1 MELSVVI
8 PAYNESDRIVDTLH
22 ALATYFAGKSVEIL
36 VVDDGSK
43 DDTKEKVKALQLPTV
58 TVLSYGTNRGKGYAV
73 KYGVA
78 ASKGRYILMTDADLS
93 TPIECLADMQPH
105 MKEYPVVIG
114 SRALAQSQVTKNWFR
129 GMLGTFG
136 NSLIQLILPG
146 IQDTQCG
153 FKLFEGNTARSLFA
167 MQQITGFGFDFEIL
181 YLARKFGYP
190 ILELP
195 VKWTHH
201 EGSKVKPWHYVQTLS
216 ELGAVVW
223 QDIRGAYK
231 FQPRQV
237 PV

>member
-153 FKLFEGNTARSLFA
+153 FKLFEGIRRVPYLPCNRSQAL
-167 MQQITGFGFDFEIL
+167 DSIL
-181 YLARKFGYP
+181 KSSTSHASL
-190 ILELP
+190 
-195 VKWTHH
+195 
-201 EGSKVKPWHYVQTLS
+201 
-216 ELGAVVW
+216 
-223 QDIRGAYK
+223 DIR
-231 FQPRQV
+231 F
-237 PV
+237 